1 MAGLDD
7 AIILI
12 AEDDP
17 DVREVISL
25 YLRREGGQIV
35 GAENGQQAMDRF
47 HAESPDLVVLDVM
60 LPDTSGME
68 ICRLMRETSATPI
81 LFISYRKDPAYILN
95 GLELGGDDY
104 VTKPFDPNILI
115 ARIKAL
121 LRRSRQNSSRKV
133 MNLSHLRIDFISC
146 EVWAGGEVV
155 HLSAKERQL
164 LLLLASCP
172 NRVFSVSELYELV
185 WGWDKNSGEWTVTV
199 HISNLRKKIE
209 KDPAHPHYIHTVR
222 GFGYKF
228 VTE

>member
-1 MAGLDD
+1 MAALGD
-7 AIILI
+7 ATILI

-17 DVREVISL
+17 DVREIISL
-25 YLRREGGQIV
+25 YLRREGSRIV
-35 GAENGQQAMDRF
+35 AAENGRQAMDRF
-47 HAESPDLVVLDVM
+47 RAESPDLVVLDVM
-60 LPDTSGME
+60 LPDASGMD
-68 ICRLMRETSATPI
+68 ICRMMRETSAIPI
-81 LFISYRKDPAYILN
+81 LFVSYRKDPAYILS

-121 LRRSRQNSSRKV
+121 LRRSRQSSPRKIL
-133 MNLSHLRIDFISC
+133 NLPYLQIDFVSC
-146 EVWAGGEVV
+146 EVRAGGEIVY
-155 HLSAKERQL
+155 LSAKERQL
-164 LLLLASCP
+164 LLLLASSP

-209 KDPAHPHYIHTVR
+209 QDPAHPRYIHTVR